1 MKRWH
6 KTVLLGTLAAGA
18 AYGGDALISRD
29 PDPRRRFGLAAVP
42 GAIAGLAVATVTWLV
57 SQPDPPEFPEQLAGL
72 GYYTWPPSCLPEWP
86 YVAGWNAY
94 VTDLPPG
101 TAGKT
106 QSR

>member
-1 MKRWH
+1 MKRWQ
-6 KTVLLGTLAAGA
+6 KTLLFGTLAAGA
-18 AYGGDALISRD
+18 AYGGDVLISRE
-29 PDPRRRFGLAAVP
+29 PDPKRRYGMAAIP
-42 GAIAGLAVATVTWLV
+42 ASIAGLSVAAVAWLL
-57 SQPDPPEFPEQLAGL
+57 SRPDPEFPEELAGL

-94 VTDLPPG
+94 TTLLPPG